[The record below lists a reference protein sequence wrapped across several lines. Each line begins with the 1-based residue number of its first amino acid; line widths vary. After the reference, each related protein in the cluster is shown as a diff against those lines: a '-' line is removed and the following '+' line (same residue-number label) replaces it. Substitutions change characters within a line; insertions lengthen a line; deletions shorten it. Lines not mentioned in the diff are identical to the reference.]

1 MTRFMIIDVYFCSFP
16 LTNISKSNIDQIK
29 KLFVRNELSWFS
41 RNKQMRTIIVS
52 QLAELISDRSLLYN
66 IFRLFAE
73 LVEN

>member
-1 MTRFMIIDVYFCSFP
+1 MIIDVWFCSFP

-29 KLFVRNELSWFS
+29 KLFVKNDLSQFS

-52 QLAELISDRSLLYN
+52 QPAELIRYRSLLHS

>member
-1 MTRFMIIDVYFCSFP
+1 MIIDVYFCSFP

-52 QLAELISDRSLLYN
+52 QPAELISDRSLLYN

>member
-1 MTRFMIIDVYFCSFP
+1 MIIDVYFCSFP

-41 RNKQMRTIIVS
+41 RNKQMRIIIVS
-52 QLAELISDRSLLYN
+52 QPAELISDRSLLYS

>member
-16 LTNISKSNIDQIK
+16 LTNSSKSNIDQIK